1 MEPSA
6 TSKSKSISKISARV
20 LRWLHIYVSMI
31 SFFLVLFFAIT
42 GITLNHPDAFAFQ
55 QKQISRKGTMN
66 LNWVSDKLDTS
77 KIDRLAIVD
86 YLRNHEKISATMS
99 EWVVS
104 QQQCLV
110 SYKGP
115 GYAADA
121 FINRSNGNYELSITE
136 AGWVGMMNDLHKGR
150 DTGKK
155 WAWVIDIAAIFMT
168 IVSLTGIL
176 LMVWMKKKRLS
187 GFLIAIAGII
197 LSFVL
202 YKVCIP

>member
-1 MEPSA
+1 MEQSA
-6 TSKSKSISKISARV
+6 KSNSKSVSKITARIM
-20 LRWLHIYVSMI
+20 RWLHIYVSMI

-55 QKQISRKGTMN
+55 QKQISRKGALN
-66 LNWVSDKLDTS
+66 LNWVSDKLDTG
-77 KIDRLAIVD
+77 KINRMAILD
-86 YLRNHEKISATMS
+86 YMRSHEKITASLS

-121 FINRSNGNYELSITE
+121 FINRSDGSYELSINE
-136 AGWVGMMNDLHKGR
+136 AGWVGVMNDLHKGR

-155 WAWVIDIAAIFMT
+155 WAWVIDVAAVFMT

-176 LMVWMKKKRLS
+176 LMVWMKKKRVS

>member
-1 MEPSA
+1 MEQSA
-6 TSKSKSISKISARV
+6 KSNSKSVSKITARIM
-20 LRWLHIYVSMI
+20 RWLHIYVSMI

-55 QKQISRKGTMN
+55 QKQISRKGALN
-66 LNWVSDKLDTS
+66 LNWVSDKLDTG
-77 KIDRLAIVD
+77 KINQMAILD
-86 YLRNHEKISATMS
+86 YMRSHEKITASLS

-121 FINRSNGNYELSITE
+121 FINRSDGSYELSINE
-136 AGWVGMMNDLHKGR
+136 AGWVGVMNDLHKGR
-150 DTGKK
+150 DTGTK
-155 WAWVIDIAAIFMT
+155 WGWVIDVAAVFMT

-176 LMVWMKKKRLS
+176 LMVWMKKKRVS

>member
-1 MEPSA
+1 MEQSPKSN
-6 TSKSKSISKISARV
+6 SKSASKITARFM
-20 LRWLHIYVSMI
+20 RFLHIYVSMI
-31 SFFLVLFFAIT
+31 SFFLVLFFAVT

-55 QKQISRKGTMN
+55 QKQFSRKGT
-66 LNWVSDKLDTS
+66 LNVSWVADKLDTGNINRS
-77 KIDRLAIVD
+77 AVLD
-86 YLRNHEKISATMS
+86 YLRNNEKITASLS

-121 FINRSNGNYELSITE
+121 FINRTDGSYELSINE
-136 AGWVGMMNDLHKGR
+136 AGWVGIMNDLHKGR

-155 WAWVIDIAAIFMT
+155 WAWVIDVAAVFMT

-176 LMVWMKKKRLS
+176 LMVWMKKKRVS
-187 GFLIAIAGII
+187 GFLIAIAGVM
-197 LSFVL
+197 LAFVL

>member
-1 MEPSA
+1 MEQSA
-6 TSKSKSISKISARV
+6 KSNRKSIGKFTARV
-20 LRWLHIYVSMI
+20 MRWLHIYVSMF
-31 SFFLVLFFAIT
+31 SFFLVLFFAVT

-55 QKQISRKGTMN
+55 QKQFSRKGSLN
-66 LNWVSDKLDTS
+66 VNWVSDKLDTG
-77 KIDRLAIVD
+77 KINRLAILD
-86 YLRNHEKISATMS
+86 YLRNHEKITASMS

-104 QQQCLV
+104 QEQCLV

-121 FINRSNGNYELSITE
+121 FINRNDGSYELSIIE
-136 AGWVGMMNDLHKGR
+136 AGWVGIMNDLHKGR

-155 WAWVIDIAAIFMT
+155 WAWVIDVAAVFMT

-176 LMVWMKKKRLS
+176 LMVWMKKKRVS

>member
-1 MEPSA
+1 MEQSA
-6 TSKSKSISKISARV
+6 KSNRKSIGKFTARV
-20 LRWLHIYVSMI
+20 MRWLHIYVSMF
-31 SFFLVLFFAIT
+31 SFFLVLFFAVT

-55 QKQISRKGTMN
+55 QKQFSRKGSLN
-66 LNWVSDKLDTS
+66 VNWVSDKLDTG
-77 KIDRLAIVD
+77 KINRLAILD
-86 YLRNHEKISATMS
+86 YLRNHEKITASMS

-104 QQQCLV
+104 QEQCLV

-121 FINRSNGNYELSITE
+121 FINRNDGSYELSIIE
-136 AGWVGMMNDLHKGR
+136 AGWVGIMNDLHKGR
-150 DTGKK
+150 DTGTK
-155 WAWVIDIAAIFMT
+155 WAWVIDVAAVFMT

-176 LMVWMKKKRLS
+176 LMVWMKKKRVS

>member
-6 TSKSKSISKISARV
+6 KSTSKSISKITARV
-20 LRWLHIYVSMI
+20 MRWLHIYVSMI

-55 QKQISRKGTMN
+55 QKQITRKGTLN
-66 LNWVSDKLDTS
+66 LNWVSDKLDTGTINR
-77 KIDRLAIVD
+77 KAIVD
-86 YLRNHEKISATMS
+86 YLRNQEKITASLS

-110 SYKGP
+110 SHKGP
-115 GYAADA
+115 GYAADV
-121 FINRSNGNYELSITE
+121 FINRSDGSYELSINE
-136 AGWVGMMNDLHKGR
+136 AGWVGIMNDLHKGR

-155 WAWVIDIAAIFMT
+155 WSWVIDVAAVFMT

-176 LMVWMKKKRLS
+176 LMVWMKKKRVS

-197 LSFVL
+197 LSFIL